1 MHDPI
6 FEILK
11 TTAAHERSEKGYD
24 HWVITANTVSI
35 KGESVEERSR
45 NIKKTLDHWREMKTF
60 EVCSGKGWRNELYPV
75 YSPNGELF
83 LEMERS
89 AACLFGVVQYGVGDP
104 VIAPFVFF
112 FFWGGGAGIMGPQV
126 LSLWIVCGVLRTPI
140 PVPTYVFLQLHF
152 LGSSGS
158 SRNTP
163 RVICGVDRR
172 IPLSA
177 SPVSPS

>member
-6 FEILK
+6 FEVLK

-89 AACLFGVVQYGVGDP
+89 AACLFGVVQYGVGSLGDP
-104 VIAPFVFF
+104 VVALFVFF
-112 FFWGGGAGIMGPQV
+112 GGKGVSWTRKFCTP
-126 LSLWIVCGVLRTPI
+126 WTVCEV
-140 PVPTYVFLQLHF
+140 Q
-152 LGSSGS
+152 
-158 SRNTP
+158 
-163 RVICGVDRR
+163 
-172 IPLSA
+172 
-177 SPVSPS
+177 